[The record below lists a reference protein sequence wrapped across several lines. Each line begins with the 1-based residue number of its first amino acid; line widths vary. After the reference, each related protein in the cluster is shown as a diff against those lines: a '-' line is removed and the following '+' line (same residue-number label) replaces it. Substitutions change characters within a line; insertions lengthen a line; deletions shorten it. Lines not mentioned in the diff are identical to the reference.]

1 MKTYPNN
8 TVANYQTLLPKPI
21 ELQGTWEVAM
31 MELTYPMTWYT
42 IEKGEWFKVRAF
54 SLRRSNPRPI
64 QDGDGDDGANYEFDG
79 EWVDVGEGPMYL
91 PEGRYTSV
99 RELVDQ
105 MGTQWRDY
113 WTLVNRAVVLFKSTA
128 QAQSAPVK
136 LTVESG
142 KRLTPVEQVVQERS
156 DEIRYPSIKEDSLR
170 IELND
175 KAHRVKFITHRNSH
189 SMSFSKRLADI
200 LSVHPGRDVPV
211 IEAGRSMSKA
221 ARQKHEEETQGEVDL
236 NRGRRSLFVY
246 CSLVEDSIVG
256 DSRVPLLRSVPV
268 KGRYG
273 ETIREVFEQAMYMPV
288 RTNNFDQ
295 IEISINTEDG
305 QLVPF
310 NSGVSSVTL
319 HFRRVQQNIHL

>member
-1 MKTYPNN
+1 MT
-8 TVANYQTLLPKPI
+8 
-21 ELQGTWEVAM
+21 
-31 MELTYPMTWYT
+31 ELTYPMTWYT
-42 IEKGEWFKVRAF
+42 IEKGEWFQVRAF
-54 SLRRSNPRPI
+54 SLRRFNPRPMP
-64 QDGDGDDGANYEFDG
+64 DGDGTEYEYDE

-99 RELVDQ
+99 RELVEQ
-105 MGTQWRDY
+105 MGTIWRDY
-113 WTLVNRAVVLFKSTA
+113 WAQMNRAIVLTKATA
-128 QAQSAPVK
+128 QAKSIAVK

-142 KRLTPVEQVVQERS
+142 KRLTPQEQVVQERA
-156 DEIRYPSIKEDSLR
+156 DETRFPSINEDSLR

-175 KAHRVKFITHRNSH
+175 KSHRVKFITSKNSH
-189 SMSFSKRLADI
+189 SIAFSKRLADI

-211 IEAGRSMSKA
+211 MEAGRTRTTK
-221 ARQKHEEETQGEVDL
+221 QKHEEETQGEVDL

-273 ETIREVFEQAMYMPV
+273 ETIREVFQQAMYMPV

-319 HFRRVQQNIHL
+319 HFRRVQHNIHL